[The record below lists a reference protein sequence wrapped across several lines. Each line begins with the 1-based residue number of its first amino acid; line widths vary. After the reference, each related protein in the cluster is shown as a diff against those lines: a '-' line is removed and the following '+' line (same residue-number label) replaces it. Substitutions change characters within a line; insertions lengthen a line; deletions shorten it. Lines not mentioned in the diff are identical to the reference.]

1 MSQSTLISVSYI
13 SKATQD
19 MGVLALMRLTDQAA
33 QFNQKLGL
41 SGVLFY
47 ENQHFG
53 QILEGPREAVMKL
66 WEKIQQDPRHQQV
79 RLLKMEDIE
88 ERNFPAW
95 SMRFFLAKEIIA
107 KMPNL
112 TGILDGLPEHD
123 DELLRLMR
131 AAGNALSK

>member
-1 MSQSTLISVSYI
+1 MSESLLISISYI
-13 SKATQD
+13 SRATQD
-19 MGVLALMRLTDQAA
+19 MGVLALMRLMDQAA
-33 QFNQKLGL
+33 QLNQKLGL

-53 QILEGPREAVMKL
+53 QILEGPRAEVTKI
-66 WEKIQQDPRHQQV
+66 WEKIQRDPRHQQV
-79 RLLKMEDIE
+79 RLLKMEEIA
-88 ERNFPAW
+88 ERSFPAW

-112 TGILDGLPEHD
+112 TGVLDGLPEHD

-131 AAGNALSK
+131 TAAG

>member
-1 MSQSTLISVSYI
+1 MSQPPLISVSYI

-33 QFNQKLGL
+33 QLNQKLGL

-53 QILEGPREAVMKL
+53 QILEGPRAEVTKI
-66 WEKIQQDPRHQQV
+66 WEKIQRDPRHHQV
-79 RLLKMEDIE
+79 RLLNMKEIE
-88 ERNFPAW
+88 ERSFPAW

-112 TGILDGLPEHD
+112 TGVLDGLPEHD
-123 DELLRLMR
+123 VELLRLMR
-131 AAGNALSK
+131 TAAE

>member
-1 MSQSTLISVSYI
+1 MSKSPLISVSYI

-33 QFNQKLGL
+33 QLNQKLGL

-53 QILEGPREAVMKL
+53 QTLEGSREEVIKI
-66 WEKIQQDPRHQQV
+66 WEKIQRDPRHHQV
-79 RLLKMEDIE
+79 RLLKMEEIK
-88 ERNFPAW
+88 ERSFPAW
-95 SMRFFLAKEIIA
+95 SMRFFLAKEIVA

-112 TGILDGLPEHD
+112 TGVLDGLPEHD
-123 DELLRLMR
+123 VELLSLMR
-131 AAGNALSK
+131 AAAQ

>member
-1 MSQSTLISVSYI
+1 MNNPQLISLSYI

-19 MGVLALMRLTDQAA
+19 KGLLALMRLTDQAA
-33 QFNQKLGL
+33 QVNQRLGL

-53 QILEGPREAVMKL
+53 QILEGPRAEVMRL
-66 WEKIQQDPRHQQV
+66 WEKIQKDPRHHHV
-79 RLLKMEDIE
+79 RILKLEDISA
-88 ERNFPAW
+88 RIFPSW
-95 SMRFFLAKEIIA
+95 SMRFFLAKEILK

-112 TGILDGLPEHD
+112 SGVLDGLPEHD

-131 AAGNALSK
+131 SAAD

>member
-1 MSQSTLISVSYI
+1 MIAISYI

-19 MGVLALMRLTDQAA
+19 MGVLALMRLTDQAS
-33 QFNQKLGL
+33 QLNQQLDL

-53 QILEGPREAVMKL
+53 QILEGPRIEAMKI
-66 WEKIQQDPRHQQV
+66 WEKIQRDPRHQQV
-79 RLLKMEDIE
+79 RLLKMEEIK
-88 ERNFPAW
+88 ERSFPAW

-112 TGILDGLPEHD
+112 TGVLDGLPEHD
-123 DELLRLMR
+123 VELLRLMR
-131 AAGNALSK
+131 SAAE

>member
-1 MSQSTLISVSYI
+1 MNQPQLISLSYI

-33 QFNQKLGL
+33 QSNQKLDL

-53 QILEGPREAVMKL
+53 QILEGTRSDVIRL
-66 WEKIQQDPRHQQV
+66 WEKIQKDPRHQKV
-79 RLLKMEDIE
+79 RLIKIEDIE
-88 ERNFPAW
+88 TRSFPAW
-95 SMRFFLAKEIIA
+95 SMRFFLAKEILQ

-112 TGILDGLPEHD
+112 IGVLDGLPEHD
-123 DELLRLMR
+123 DELLKLMR
-131 AAGNALSK
+131 SAGD

>member
-1 MSQSTLISVSYI
+1 MSQPPLISVSYI

-33 QFNQKLGL
+33 QLNQKLGL

-53 QILEGPREAVMKL
+53 QTLEGSREEVIKI
-66 WEKIQQDPRHQQV
+66 WEKIQRDPRHHQV
-79 RLLKMEDIE
+79 RLLKLE
-88 ERNFPAW
+88 EIKERSFPAW

-123 DELLRLMR
+123 VELLRLMR
-131 AAGNALSK
+131 SAAQ

>member
-1 MSQSTLISVSYI
+1 MSQPQLISISYI

-33 QFNQKLGL
+33 QRNQRLGL

-53 QILEGPREAVMKL
+53 QILEGPRLEVMGL
-66 WEKIQQDPRHQQV
+66 WEKIQKDPRHQKV
-79 RLLKMEDIE
+79 RLLKLEDIE
-88 ERNFPAW
+88 TRSFAAW
-95 SMRFFLAKEIIA
+95 SMRFFLAKEILQ
-107 KMPNL
+107 KLPNL
-112 TGILDGLPEHD
+112 IGVLDGLPEHD

-131 AAGNALSK
+131 AAGD

>member
-1 MSQSTLISVSYI
+1 MSQPHLISVSYI

-33 QFNQKLGL
+33 QLNQKLGR

-53 QILEGPREAVMKL
+53 QILEGPRAELTKI
-66 WEKIQQDPRHQQV
+66 WEKIQRDPRHHQV
-79 RLLKMEDIE
+79 RLLNMEEIK
-88 ERNFPAW
+88 ERSFPAW

-112 TGILDGLPEHD
+112 TGVLDGLPEHD
-123 DELLRLMR
+123 VELLRLMR
-131 AAGNALSK
+131 AAAE